1 MDELM
6 TIGTFAERTGL
17 SVSAL
22 RFYAAQHVL
31 EPAAVDPTNGYRQY
45 ADRQVADGRLV
56 RDLRSLGMPLAD
68 ISTAL
73 TRADPER
80 IELIERHL
88 RRLESMVENA
98 HDVARSLGV
107 DDHSKEQPM
116 TTTSL
121 PANHLAE
128 SLGQV
133 LPAAGRDPDLPH
145 LMTVLVEHKDG
156 SVRFVATDRRRLA
169 VRDVVPTESGDDFSV
184 VVSASTAANWH
195 GQLRGSEQVA
205 LGLGGT
211 ALEARQGGT
220 TLRAPAL
227 PIEFPGYERF
237 LEPVPNLSSV
247 RIDRAA
253 LLAMVEALE
262 GALVARLTDGRL
274 TLEYSAGVE
283 PVEATGAGIDRR
295 VVLDAAYL
303 TDALR
308 HAVGP
313 EVVIDLDEPQQPV
326 VVRSADDGTFTTRIM
341 PIVR

>member
-1 MDELM
+1 M

-56 RDLRSLGMPLAD
+56 RDLRSLDMPLAD

-73 TRADPER
+73 ACAESER

-133 LPAAGRDPDLPH
+133 LPAAGTDPDQPH
-145 LMTVLVEHKDG
+145 LMTVLVEHKGG
-156 SVRFVATDRRRLA
+156 SIRFVATDRHRLA

-184 VVSASTAANWH
+184 VVSATTAATWH
-195 GQLRGSEQVA
+195 DQLRGGPEQVA
-205 LGLGGT
+205 LGRDGA

-247 RIDRAA
+247 RTDRAV

-262 GALVARLTDGRL
+262 GDLVAQLSDRRL
-274 TLEYSAGVE
+274 TLEHSTGVE
-283 PVEATGAGIDRR
+283 PVEAAGAGIDRR
-295 VVLDAAYL
+295 VVIDAAYL

-313 EVVIDLDEPQQPV
+313 EVVIDLDEPEQPV